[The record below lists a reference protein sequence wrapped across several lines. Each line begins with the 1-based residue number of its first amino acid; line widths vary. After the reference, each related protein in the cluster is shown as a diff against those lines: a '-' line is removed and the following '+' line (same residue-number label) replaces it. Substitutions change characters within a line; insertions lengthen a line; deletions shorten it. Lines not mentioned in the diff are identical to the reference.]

1 MMEPGAVKNDAR
13 FPGLILYMVAATLG
27 VQGLLGSGGTVGAFG
42 GAKAA
47 AKASTLAFLVRIAT

>member
-1 MMEPGAVKNDAR
+1 MTVLGVTKNAAR
-13 FPGLILYMVAATLG
+13 FAELILYMVAETLG

-47 AKASTLAFLVRIAT
+47 AKASTLAFLVRMAT